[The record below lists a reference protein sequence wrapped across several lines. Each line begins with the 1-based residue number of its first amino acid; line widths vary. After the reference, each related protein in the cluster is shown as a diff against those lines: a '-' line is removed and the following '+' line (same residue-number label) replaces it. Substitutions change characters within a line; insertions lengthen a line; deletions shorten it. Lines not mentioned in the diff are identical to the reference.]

1 MVTYDHTTGQG
12 TAGHRSR
19 MRSMYVLEKTVDIA
33 AVCSAASISALTA
46 DDIIQVLDIPAEV
59 YLLHAGVEVITAFN
73 GTSPVVDVDFAAGDD
88 FVDGQSVAST
98 GYKAA
103 GSNGHV
109 DYTAVTTFANR
120 ITATDT
126 LDVKVGAGANDV
138 STGKIRVYA
147 ILIDISGVD
156 ETDNLQAQTL

>member
-1 MVTYDHTTGQG
+1 MATYDHTTGQG

-33 AVCSAASISALTA
+33 AVCTAAGISALTA